1 MKILWW
7 VVFQLISIAFQI
19 AISIISVEI
28 IKESGGSK
36 LLENSAI
43 AFFMS
48 LIVIE
53 IHFYYLNTILYRNL
67 EGNEAMRNEPEEN
80 EPETERSP
88 PSYTQV
94 LEMEQLAPFIKI
106 EPTMD
111 DKLPTFDEVM
121 RASLV

>member
-1 MKILWW
+1 M
-7 VVFQLISIAFQI
+7 A
-19 AISIISVEI
+19 
-28 IKESGGSK
+28 
-36 LLENSAI
+36 
-43 AFFMS
+43 

-53 IHFYYLNTILYRNL
+53 IHFYYLNTILYRKL

-121 RASLV
+121 RASLVWTRPPTAFYLCSDQFNDL